1 MFSNYWCENTK
12 PHAPAVTGLIM
23 SVRCG
28 SVGLCWAGVVAD
40 VGHFVRGHFGNRVF
54 GTPWDPSSIIA
65 GTSSS
70 VFPLPRFLHPPVQS
84 LPRPLCWGEGCGQVG
99 GEERDGGELP
109 SPPPPGPRAT
119 TLLPGNSSAARRG
132 VPTWPRQL
140 RRGWGAVSRG
150 GGEGCG

>member
-1 MFSNYWCENTK
+1 MDYIYRKYNTTCTCGHRAYHVYWMWFC
-12 PHAPAVTGLIM
+12 A
-23 SVRCG
+23 
-28 SVGLCWAGVVAD
+28 WACAGRGVVAD